1 MSVTAKL
8 VKVFLVDNQLRGLKG
23 RLNASEQVLSDQGKL
38 AGELET
44 ERKTLDALLK
54 ITQAQAANFEGETK
68 RLDERIEKI
77 KEQMNVADTQKVY
90 QAFLTEVNTFK
101 LDRDKAETSAIEL
114 LSKIDG
120 YKKQL
125 EAVEVKRAEREKMAT
140 VARGN
145 RDQRAEEI
153 KSKVESLTT
162 ERATLATE
170 VPADVLKE
178 YERTFKQR
186 GEDTVAIIEMQ
197 SRKDMEFTCAGCMM
211 HIPVDT
217 INGLLASGKI
227 TRCSSCHCYL
237 YVADELA
244 KTLSEPAPKGR
255 GKKAAESL

>member
-8 VKVFLVDNQLRGLKG
+8 VKVFLVDNQLRSLKG
-23 RLNASEQVLSDQGKL
+23 RLSASEQVLSEQGKL
-38 AGELET
+38 AGELEA
-44 ERKTLDALLK
+44 ERKTLDSLLK
-54 ITQAQAANFEGETK
+54 STQAQASNFEGESK
-68 RLDERIEKI
+68 RLEEKIAKI
-77 KEQMNVADTQKVY
+77 KEQMDTAATTKIY
-90 QAFLTEVNTFK
+90 QAFLLEVKTFELEK
-101 LDRDKAETSAIEL
+101 DKAETSAIEL
-114 LSKIDG
+114 LAKIDG
-120 YKKQL
+120 YKTKL
-125 EAVEVKRAEREKMAT
+125 EAIDVKRTEREKMT
-140 VARGN
+140 GVARGN

-153 KSKVESLTT
+153 KTKVDTLTA
-162 ERATLATE
+162 ERAALATE

-237 YVADELA
+237 YVGDDLA